1 MPSAAS
7 PMKFPKHYM
16 RYLLLVWL
24 LLGRNVVPT
33 STAAPAR
40 PLPDTLRL
48 TYAEYDPAAR
58 FVSYCFDAADQPA
71 TAERAASLW
80 AAGQFRQLPRQDLLQ
95 AGYQPGRLWLRVAAL
110 NTIPQRTHFVW
121 NLYTFLDSATLYVQ
135 PNGRG
140 PLRRVSAASSWVV
153 GAQRPF
159 PARVLCLPFW
169 LGSGE
174 RAVYYLRAENRV
186 GNWLLFTDIT
196 TTEGF
201 LRYEQNYLGL
211 TYWVWLLGLYVS
223 SALFNLILYGYL
235 RDRILLWYAAYV
247 VGMTWFLLMEDNLDA
262 VLLPQA
268 VYSLGW
274 QLGQFGVL
282 LLAQA
287 CGLRILGLFVR
298 LHQGWPRLHRLSRW
312 LSNGAIVYAVAYAVL
327 ASGAGPLK
335 LAILMGVRTV
345 LLWALPLVGAG
356 TLGAVMW
363 WGRPVQRRLA
373 VLYTATYLLFLWGA
387 GELMLNYSGLVYVD
401 FVKPNSLA
409 WCLVAEL
416 IILSAL
422 LMGRFRRALR
432 QAADQRL
439 RRLREH
445 EAAGRR
451 LIAAQDEEREA
462 LARELHDALAPGL
475 TALHL
480 AWQGRLVR
488 QALTQAPPLLA
499 EAHEQTEALLRQ
511 LRHDV
516 RALSQALL
524 PSPTGEQPPL
534 PEAVALLT
542 ETLSL
547 ADDGPRIEC
556 VCEAAAA
563 EVPLATQQAA
573 YRIVAELLH
582 NALRHAQA
590 RQIVV
595 EIRCLPTVLR
605 LLVADDGRGFDPQ
618 GPPPRSG
625 GLGLRGVRARA
636 SYLRGQ
642 VQVSSQPGQGT
653 SIVVELPV

>member
-1 MPSAAS
+1 MQGSAS
-7 PMKFPKHYM
+7 LMIPPKPYL
-16 RYLLLVWL
+16 RYLLLAWV
-24 LLGRNVVPT
+24 LLGAVVGQ
-33 STAAPAR
+33 AAPRR

-58 FVSYCFDAADQPA
+58 FFSYCFDAADQPA

-80 AAGQFRQLPRQDLLQ
+80 VAGHFQQLPRQDLLQ

-121 NLYTFLDSATLYVQ
+121 NVYTFVDSVTLYVQ

-140 PLRRVSAASSWVV
+140 PLRRVGGASSWVV
-153 GAQRPF
+153 GARRPF
-159 PARVLCLPFW
+159 PARVVCVPFW
-169 LGSGE
+169 LGAGE
-174 RAVYYLRAENRV
+174 RAVYYLRVENRV
-186 GNWLLFTDIT
+186 SNWLMFTDIT

-211 TYWVWLLGLYVS
+211 TYWAWLLGLYVS
-223 SALFNLILYGYL
+223 SALFNLILYAYL
-235 RDRILLWYAAYV
+235 RDRILLWYGAYV

-268 VYSLGW
+268 VYTLGW

-312 LSNGAIVYAVAYAVL
+312 LSNGAMLYVVAYVVL
-327 ASGAGPLK
+327 AQGAGPLR
-335 LAILMGVRTV
+335 LAILMGGRTV
-345 LLWALPLVGAG
+345 LLWALLLAGAG
-356 TLGAVMW
+356 TLAAVMW
-363 WGRPVQRRLA
+363 WGRPAQRRLA
-373 VLYTATYLLFLWGA
+373 GLYAVTYLLFLWGA
-387 GELMLNYSGLVYVD
+387 VELILNYSGLAYLD
-401 FVKPNSLA
+401 FIKPNSLA
-409 WCLVAEL
+409 WCLVFEL
-416 IILSAL
+416 ILLSAL

-439 RRLREH
+439 RRLQEH
-445 EAAGRR
+445 EAASRR

-534 PEAVALLT
+534 PEAIALLT
-542 ETLSL
+542 ETLGL
-547 ADDGPRIEC
+547 ADDGPHIEC
-556 VCEAAAA
+556 ICDAAAA
-563 EVPLATQQAA
+563 EVPTAMQQAA

-582 NALRHAQA
+582 NALRHAHA
-590 RQIVV
+590 GQIWV
-595 EIRCLPTVLR
+595 EVSRLPNTLR
-605 LLVADDGRGFDPQ
+605 LLVADDGQGFDPNS
-618 GPPPRSG
+618 PPPRNG
-625 GLGLRGVRARA
+625 GLGLQGVRARA

-642 VQVSSQPGQGT
+642 VQVSSRPGQGT
-653 SIVVELPV
+653 TIVVELPV